1 MKKVELMAL
10 INNLEDNDS
19 VDDILKESDF
29 AKSLINVDN
38 FKELIHTDKSFRSF
52 MDSMNDRYSTKAL
65 ETWKENNLQKLI
77 DEKVKELYPEDDPKD
92 LELKKVQQE
101 LERMKREAQT
111 EKLRAVALK
120 TASEKKLPTDLVDY
134 FLGQDEN
141 TTLENLN
148 KFEKIMTSHLET
160 QVKERLKDNSY
171 IPPKGG
177 EPISD
182 SYESLV
188 KNADSLTA
196 EQIAEQFSNLK

>member
-1 MKKVELMAL
+1 MAL

-77 DEKVKELYPEDDPKD
+77 DEKIKELYPEDDPKD

-111 EKLRAVALK
+111 EKLRTVALK

-134 FLGQDEN
+134 FLGQDEDS
-141 TTLENLN
+141 TLENLN
-148 KFEKIMTSHLET
+148 KLEKIMTSHLET

-177 EPISD
+177 EPIPN
-182 SYESLV
+182 SYDALV
-188 KNADSLTA
+188 SNADNLTA

>member
-52 MDSMNDRYSTKAL
+52 MDSMKDRYSTKAL

-111 EKLRAVALK
+111 EKLRTVALK

-134 FLGQDEN
+134 FLGQDEDS
-141 TTLENLN
+141 TLENLN
-148 KFEKIMTSHLET
+148 KLEKIMTSHLET

-177 EPISD
+177 EPIPN
-182 SYESLV
+182 SYDALV
-188 KNADSLTA
+188 SNADNLTA

>member
-77 DEKVKELYPEDDPKD
+77 DEKIKELYPEDDPKD

-111 EKLRAVALK
+111 EKLRTVALK

-134 FLGQDEN
+134 FLGQDEDS
-141 TTLENLN
+141 TLENLN
-148 KFEKIMTSHLET
+148 KLEKIMTSHLET

-177 EPISD
+177 EPIPN
-182 SYESLV
+182 SYDALV
-188 KNADSLTA
+188 SNADNLTA